1 MTQTLSGEADAARP
15 QDLRSAPGAIGDLII
30 GYRAA
35 KALFTAAR
43 LELFDRLAGECR
55 ELDGICAELG
65 TKPRPTEAL
74 LDALTGLG
82 LLEKQGA
89 AWRATELARE
99 HLLSESPAS
108 LASVL
113 KLQDLLWESWGE
125 FERVLREGRPR
136 ASLTE
141 RIASQ
146 PGFTEEYIRS
156 MFAIAQRPAAEIAG
170 AADFS
175 GATNLLDVGGGSGA
189 YALAFLERWPAL
201 RADLIDLPETLRIA
215 RRFCGRSPHA
225 ARLRFMVG
233 DYRVWEPE
241 PEAYDIVLLSHV
253 THDEG
258 EAVNLDLLRR
268 AYLAL
273 RPGGRVLVH
282 DFMTE
287 RDRTQPLFASMFSV
301 HLTVYTEEGR
311 VYSVDEY
318 RRFVRSAGFS
328 SIEDRPIAAG
338 AQNASRL
345 LVGRKTS

>member
-1 MTQTLSGEADAARP
+1 MSKALSQEPAAAQP
-15 QDLRSAPGAIGDLII
+15 QARTAPGAIGDLIV

-43 LELFDRLAGECR
+43 LELFDRLAGGPK
-55 ELDGICAELG
+55 ELDRVCADLG

-74 LDALTGLG
+74 LDALTALG
-82 LLEKQGA
+82 LLEKQGG
-89 AWRATELARE
+89 AWRSTELARE
-99 HLLSESPAS
+99 HLLAGSPAS

-113 KLQDLLWESWGE
+113 KLQDLLWEPWGE
-125 FERVLREGRPR
+125 LERVLREGRPR
-136 ASLTE
+136 ASLTQ

-156 MFAIAQRPAAEIAG
+156 MFAIAQRPAAEIA
-170 AADFS
+170 AAAGFGD
-175 GATNLLDVGGGSGA
+175 ATHLLDVGAGSGA

-215 RRFCGRSPHA
+215 RRFCGTSPHA
-225 ARLRFMVG
+225 GRLRFMVG

-241 PEAYDIVLLSHV
+241 SEAYDIVLLSHV

-258 EAVNLDLLRR
+258 EAVNRDLLRR

-282 DFMTE
+282 DFMTGH
-287 RDRTQPLFASMFSV
+287 DRTQPLFASVFSV
-301 HLTVYTEEGR
+301 HLAVYTEEGR
-311 VYSVDEY
+311 VYSVEEY
-318 RRFVRSAGFS
+318 RRFLRSAGFS

-345 LVGRKTS
+345 LVGRKAL